1 MEIKTLVEMEK
12 HLQLPLRYKNPL
24 QNWPLMEIILSID
37 PGWKLGWA
45 VFYRDDILEHYGLLE
60 HGVVNFQRNLGE
72 AKRYKA
78 LWNHLLDLKLRHTLS
93 IMLIE
98 PAFGR
103 FRSTR
108 NGEICG
114 IIKMSAYESNIPVKE
129 MNVLSVRAKLK
140 LKGTEGALAHA
151 RQWTGNEH
159 LSTHEADAICQG
171 LVYLKEKEK

>member
-1 MEIKTLVEMEK
+1 MEVKTE
-12 HLQLPLRYKNPL
+12 LPSLRFEGRTIPSRT
-24 QNWPLMEIILSID
+24 ILSID

-45 VFYRDDILEHYGLLE
+45 VFHDLELLE
-60 HGVVNFQRNLGE
+60 HGVMDFQRDLGE
-72 AKRYKA
+72 ARRYKSLWSH
-78 LWNHLLDLKLRHTLS
+78 LWNLKLRHTFD

-114 IIKMSAYESNIPVKE
+114 IIKMSAYESDIPVKE

-140 LKGTEGALAHA
+140 LKGKEGALAYA

-159 LSTHEADAICQG
+159 LSSHEADAICQG
-171 LVYLKEKEK
+171 LVYLKEKG

>member
-1 MEIKTLVEMEK
+1 MEIV
-12 HLQLPLRYKNPL
+12 
-24 QNWPLMEIILSID
+24 LSID

-45 VFYRDDILEHYGLLE
+45 AFDGYNLLE
-60 HGVVNFQRNLGE
+60 HGTMDFQRDLGE
-72 AKRYKA
+72 AKRYRA
-78 LWNHLLDLKLRHTLS
+78 LWNYLWSLEIRLDFD

-140 LKGTEGALAHA
+140 LKGKEGALAYA

-171 LVYLKEKEK
+171 LVYLKEKENVRL

>member
-1 MEIKTLVEMEK
+1 MGV
-12 HLQLPLRYKNPL
+12 
-24 QNWPLMEIILSID
+24 ILSVD

-45 VFYRDDILEHYGLLE
+45 VFDFCGHLLE
-60 HGVVNFQRNLGE
+60 CGVMDFQRKIGE
-72 AKRYKA
+72 GGRYRG
-78 LWNHLLDLKLRHTLS
+78 LWNHLWNLKLRHTFT

-114 IIKMSAYESNIPVKE
+114 IIKMSAYESDIPVKE

-140 LKGTEGALAHA
+140 LKGKEGALAYA
-151 RQWTGNEH
+151 RQWTGNDH
-159 LSTHEADAICQG
+159 LSSHEADAICQG
-171 LVYLKEKEK
+171 LVYLKEKENGGSNCFGKS

>member
-1 MEIKTLVEMEK
+1 
-12 HLQLPLRYKNPL
+12 
-24 QNWPLMEIILSID
+24 MEIILSID

-45 VFYRDDILEHYGLLE
+45 VFHTSALGQTVLE
-60 HGVVNFQRNLGE
+60 HGVMDFQRDLGE

-78 LWNHLLDLKLRHTLS
+78 LWNHIWNLKLRHTFD

-129 MNVLSVRAKLK
+129 MNVRSVRSKLK
-140 LKGTEGALAHA
+140 VKGKEGALAYA
-151 RQWTGNEH
+151 RQWAGNEH
-159 LSTHEADAICQG
+159 LSQHEADAICMG
-171 LVYLKEKEK
+171 ITYLKEKTNEYR

>member
-1 MEIKTLVEMEK
+1 MEIKSSIKIKPED
-12 HLQLPLRYKNPL
+12 
-24 QNWPLMEIILSID
+24 EISWIEVIPRTILSID

-45 VFYRDDILEHYGLLE
+45 VLHPPIELPCVFHSILLE
-60 HGVVNFQRNLGE
+60 SGVMDFQKDLGE
-72 AKRYKA
+72 AGRYKSLWSH
-78 LWNHLLDLKLRHTLS
+78 LWNLKLRHTFG

-114 IIKMSAYESNIPVKE
+114 IIKMSAYESDIPVKE
-129 MNVLSVRAKLK
+129 MNVLSVRSKLK
-140 LKGTEGALAHA
+140 IKGKQGALAYA

-159 LSTHEADAICQG
+159 LSQHEADAICQG
-171 LVYLKEKEK
+171 LVYLKEKENEL

>member
-1 MEIKTLVEMEK
+1 MEIV
-12 HLQLPLRYKNPL
+12 
-24 QNWPLMEIILSID
+24 LSID

-45 VFYRDDILEHYGLLE
+45 VFDGYNLLE
-60 HGVVNFQRNLGE
+60 HGTMDFQRDLGE
-72 AKRYKA
+72 AKRYRA
-78 LWNHLLDLKLRHTLS
+78 LWNYLWSLEIRHNFD

-114 IIKMSAYESNIPVKE
+114 IIKMSAYESDIPVKE

-140 LKGTEGALAHA
+140 LKGKEGALAYA

-171 LVYLKEKEK
+171 LVYLKEKEND